1 MYDECKKYINLRLE
15 KMKRN
20 VFFIVI
26 HQKYLEGTKKITL
39 ITETGNPEELSN
51 LRDDLQGYILLAAL
65 ISKSHNADTSPLL
78 SKHDLTVLNK
88 LCYNQVKK

>member
-1 MYDECKKYINLRLE
+1 
-15 KMKRN
+15 MKRN
-20 VFFIVI
+20 VIFIVI
-26 HQKYLEGTKKITL
+26 HQKYLQGNKKIIL

-51 LRDDLQGYILLAAL
+51 LRDDLQGYVLLAAVT
-65 ISKSHNADTSPLL
+65 SKSHNADTSPLL